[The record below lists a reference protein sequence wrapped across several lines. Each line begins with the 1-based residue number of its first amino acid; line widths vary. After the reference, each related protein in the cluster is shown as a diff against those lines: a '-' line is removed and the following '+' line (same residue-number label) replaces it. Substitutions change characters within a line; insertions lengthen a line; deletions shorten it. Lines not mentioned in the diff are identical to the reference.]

1 MPHGKACSEKLW
13 ACFYLPPGDGNSKLC
28 YTYIRISEGGK
39 KYTVRNN
46 NTQGKTEFITEHIFW
61 LALAW
66 IWYRSLL
73 FRCVPQHTLTESK
86 LILLGFVLVFSA
98 VGILFQMQNNRN
110 GMGVFLDL
118 VLGYGAYTVLTYWPI
133 YQRLIKICLVAAG
146 ILSLLYA
153 ALVLCRRMRSRK
165 YALKILCKRLGLV
178 AFMSKKIVGMSLAL
192 IMGVSGA
199 SVLFGSSLLKSD
211 VRPATKT
218 NLSEQTI
225 ANNMDTILLLQED
238 EWEKLSAQ
246 ERMDVLQAVANI
258 EQRYLGLPNEL
269 NVGVANLDADIL
281 GYYTDKTHEI
291 IVSADSLLYDSPREV
306 LDTICHEAYHSYQY
320 RLVEAL
326 NGADENSKN
335 LRIFRKAY
343 TYADEFTSYKDG
355 STDFCGYYTQDCEND
370 ARDYAEDAVSD
381 YYWRIMDHL
390 EE

>member
-1 MPHGKACSEKLW
+1 M
-13 ACFYLPPGDGNSKLC
+13 
-28 YTYIRISEGGK
+28 
-39 KYTVRNN
+39 RNN

-133 YQRLIKICLVAAG
+133 YPRLIKICLVAAG

-165 YALKILCKRLGLV
+165 YALKILRRRLGLV

-192 IMGVSGA
+192 IMGGSGA

-246 ERMDVLQAVANI
+246 ERLDVLQTVANI

-269 NVGVANLDADIL
+269 NVGVANLDANIL

-291 IVSADSLLYDSPREV
+291 IVSADSLLYDSPLGSPGHDLPRGIPQLSIPPGGSSGTAPMKTAKICASSARPIPTQTSLPVTRMAAQIFAATIRRIARTTRGTMPRTLSAIITGASWIIWRREK
-306 LDTICHEAYHSYQY
+306 L
-320 RLVEAL
+320 
-326 NGADENSKN
+326 K
-335 LRIFRKAY
+335 
-343 TYADEFTSYKDG
+343 
-355 STDFCGYYTQDCEND
+355 
-370 ARDYAEDAVSD
+370 
-381 YYWRIMDHL
+381 
-390 EE
+390 

>member
-1 MPHGKACSEKLW
+1 MGLFLSPP
-13 ACFYLPPGDGNSKLC
+13 PPGDGNSKLC

-133 YQRLIKICLVAAG
+133 YPRLIKICLVAAG

-218 NLSEQTI
+218 T
-225 ANNMDTILLLQED
+225 
-238 EWEKLSAQ
+238 
-246 ERMDVLQAVANI
+246 
-258 EQRYLGLPNEL
+258 
-269 NVGVANLDADIL
+269 
-281 GYYTDKTHEI
+281 
-291 IVSADSLLYDSPREV
+291 
-306 LDTICHEAYHSYQY
+306 
-320 RLVEAL
+320 
-326 NGADENSKN
+326 
-335 LRIFRKAY
+335 
-343 TYADEFTSYKDG
+343 
-355 STDFCGYYTQDCEND
+355 
-370 ARDYAEDAVSD
+370 
-381 YYWRIMDHL
+381 
-390 EE
+390 

>member
-1 MPHGKACSEKLW
+1 MGLFLS
-13 ACFYLPPGDGNSKLC
+13 PPLGDGNSKLC

-133 YQRLIKICLVAAG
+133 YPRLIKICLVAAG

-165 YALKILCKRLGLV
+165 YALKILCKRQGLV

-218 NLSEQTI
+218 T
-225 ANNMDTILLLQED
+225 
-238 EWEKLSAQ
+238 
-246 ERMDVLQAVANI
+246 
-258 EQRYLGLPNEL
+258 
-269 NVGVANLDADIL
+269 
-281 GYYTDKTHEI
+281 
-291 IVSADSLLYDSPREV
+291 
-306 LDTICHEAYHSYQY
+306 
-320 RLVEAL
+320 
-326 NGADENSKN
+326 
-335 LRIFRKAY
+335 
-343 TYADEFTSYKDG
+343 
-355 STDFCGYYTQDCEND
+355 
-370 ARDYAEDAVSD
+370 
-381 YYWRIMDHL
+381 
-390 EE
+390 

>member
-1 MPHGKACSEKLW
+1 MPHGKACSEKMW
-13 ACFYLPPGDGNSKLC
+13 ACFYLPQGTATLNYAIL
-28 YTYIRISEGGK
+28 ISESAKGE
-39 KYTVRNN
+39 YTVRDN

-110 GMGVFLDL
+110 GMGVILDL

-133 YQRLIKICLVAAG
+133 YPRLIKICLVAAG

-165 YALKILCKRLGLV
+165 YVLKILRRRLGLV

-192 IMGVSGA
+192 IMGGSGA

-246 ERMDVLQAVANI
+246 ERLDVLQTVANI

-281 GYYTDKTHEI
+281 EYYTDKTHEI
-291 IVSADSLLYDSPREV
+291 IVSADSLLYDSPWEV

-320 RLVEAL
+320 RLV
-326 NGADENSKN
+326 
-335 LRIFRKAY
+335 
-343 TYADEFTSYKDG
+343 
-355 STDFCGYYTQDCEND
+355 
-370 ARDYAEDAVSD
+370 
-381 YYWRIMDHL
+381 
-390 EE
+390 